1 MKLCDVGFCN
11 FVVWK
16 KDELIVMHIHKDEGF
31 IRNATEKATYFYKQC
46 VLPELLGRWHTTS
59 ALTESQ

>member
-1 MKLCDVGFCN
+1 MYVGFCD

-16 KDELIVMHIHKDEGF
+16 DDELIVLRINEDEESM
-31 IRNATEKATYFYKQC
+31 RNATEKATYFYKQC
-46 VLPELLGRWHTTS
+46 VLPELLGRWYTKL

>member
-1 MKLCDVGFCN
+1 MKLCDAGFCN

-16 KDELIVMHIHKDEGF
+16 EDELIVLHINKDEGF

-46 VLPELLGRWHTTS
+46 VLPELLGR
-59 ALTESQ
+59 